1 MLDNKPLQQSKI
13 GLRKSNIPSQQR
25 MNRIRTQRK
34 RRNALIQLA
43 DRDSGV
49 VTDFGNLLDKVA
61 VAARDPADAEA
72 RERVGFT
79 ERAGGDGV
87 CVTGGEE

>member
-13 GLRKSNIPSQQR
+13 SLRKSNIPSQQR

-43 DRDSGV
+43 DRNSGV

>member
-1 MLDNKPLQQSKI
+1 
-13 GLRKSNIPSQQR
+13 

-43 DRDSGV
+43 DRNSGV

>member
-1 MLDNKPLQQSKI
+1 MD
-13 GLRKSNIPSQQR
+13 
-25 MNRIRTQRK
+25 RIRTQSESC
-34 RRNALIQLA
+34 NTLIQLA

>member
-1 MLDNKPLQQSKI
+1 
-13 GLRKSNIPSQQR
+13 

-43 DRDSGV
+43 DRNSGV
-49 VTDFGNLLDKVA
+49 VADFGNLLDEVA

-72 RERVGFT
+72 RERVGFA
-79 ERAGGDGV
+79 ERASGDGV
-87 CVTGGEE
+87 RVTRGEE